1 MGNRTAIRHLVDL
14 LMTVG
19 LLLQMTYF
27 LIGQEIHEWLG
38 AGMLRPAT
46 QHRPNGHSKGG
57 QPMKKTM
64 TFLLALG
71 MLLSMAACGGTP
83 AGQSSSA
90 PPADSQSATSEI
102 SQEQSAPPQNVDENE
117 SGNILIAYFTWADNT
132 VVENPSSV
140 DGDATTSASV
150 LAPGNA
156 AKLASWIQQEVGG
169 DLHSIMVEEPYSSD
183 YDECLDRAAD
193 EKADNARPALASH
206 VDNMEGYD
214 IVFLGFPNWWYT
226 LPMPVL
232 TFVEEYDWSGKTV
245 VPFVTHGTGGLSST
259 IRDLTAALPEDVTI
273 LEPIGVYRPE
283 VDASQPAVQEWIAG
297 LDLELAQGG
306 SGQSQEEETSTMENT
321 RRIRFSLDDG
331 SEIIVQ
337 LNDNPAADALY
348 EMLPLELSFEDF
360 NSTEKIAY
368 LTEEI
373 PSAGSPDQCDP
384 GVGSL
389 CYYIPWGNLC
399 FFYQD
404 FRPSTSLIPLGQVE
418 SGVEYLE
425 RLDQAG
431 TVAAEAV
438 EE

>member
-1 MGNRTAIRHLVDL
+1 MKRPVALLV
-14 LMTVG
+14 
-19 LLLQMTYF
+19 
-27 LIGQEIHEWLG
+27 
-38 AGMLRPAT
+38 
-46 QHRPNGHSKGG
+46 
-57 QPMKKTM
+57 
-64 TFLLALG
+64 LLAL
-71 MLLSMAACGGTP
+71 LCSLTACGGNPTTQSVSDVPESSQNAEEIPDTP
-83 AGQSSSA
+83 LNTD
-90 PPADSQSATSEI
+90 PPTVSQSLGKAGNS
-102 SQEQSAPPQNVDENE
+102 
-117 SGNILIAYFTWADNT
+117 NILIAYFIWADNT
-132 VVENPSSV
+132 VVEDPSSV
-140 DGDATTSASV
+140 DVDATTSASV

-169 DLHSIMVEEPYSSD
+169 DLHSIVVEEPYSSD

-193 EKADNARPALASH
+193 EKAENARPALASH
-206 VDNMEGYD
+206 VDNMEDYD

-259 IRDLTAALPEDVTI
+259 IRDLTAALPEDATI

-283 VDASQPAVQEWIAG
+283 VDASQSAIQEWIAG
-297 LDLELAQGG
+297 LDLELPQGG
-306 SGQSQEEETSTMENT
+306 NGQTQKEETNTMEST

-337 LNDNPAADALY
+337 LNDNPAAEALY

-373 PSAGSPDQCDP
+373 PSDGSPDQCDP
-384 GVGSL
+384 DVGSL

-399 FFYQD
+399 FFYRD
-404 FRPSTSLIPLGQVE
+404 FRPSSSLIPLGQVE
-418 SGVEYLE
+418 SGAGLLKGLDRTAAVMVEAA
-425 RLDQAG
+425 AG
-431 TVAAEAV
+431 GWNR
-438 EE
+438 

>member
-1 MGNRTAIRHLVDL
+1 MKRPVALLVL
-14 LMTVG
+14 LT
-19 LLLQMTYF
+19 LLCSLT
-27 LIGQEIHEWLG
+27 
-38 AGMLRPAT
+38 
-46 QHRPNGHSKGG
+46 
-57 QPMKKTM
+57 
-64 TFLLALG
+64 
-71 MLLSMAACGGTP
+71 ACGGNPTTQSISDVPESSQNAEEITDTP
-83 AGQSSSA
+83 LDTDPSA
-90 PPADSQSATSEI
+90 SQSPGETGNS
-102 SQEQSAPPQNVDENE
+102 
-117 SGNILIAYFTWADNT
+117 NILIAYFTWADNT
-132 VVENPSSV
+132 VVEDPSRV
-140 DGDATTSASV
+140 DVDATTSASV

-169 DLHSIMVEEPYSSD
+169 DLHSIVVEEPYSSD

-193 EKADNARPALASH
+193 EKAENARPALASH
-206 VDNMEGYD
+206 VDNMEDYD

-283 VDASQPAVQEWIAG
+283 VDASQSAVQEWIAG
-297 LDLELAQGG
+297 LDLELPQGG
-306 SGQSQEEETSTMENT
+306 NGQTQKEETNTMEST

-337 LNDNPAADALY
+337 LNDNPAAEALY
-348 EMLPLELSFEDF
+348 EMLPIELSFEDF

-373 PSAGSPDQCDP
+373 PSDGSPDQCDP
-384 GVGSL
+384 DVGSL

-399 FFYQD
+399 FFYRD
-404 FRPSTSLIPLGQVE
+404 FRPSSSLIPLGQVE
-418 SGVEYLE
+418 SGAGLLE
-425 RLDQAG
+425 GLDR
-431 TVAAEAV
+431 TVAVMVEAAAGGWNR
-438 EE
+438 

>member
-1 MGNRTAIRHLVDL
+1 MKRPVALLVL
-14 LMTVG
+14 LT
-19 LLLQMTYF
+19 LLCSLT
-27 LIGQEIHEWLG
+27 
-38 AGMLRPAT
+38 
-46 QHRPNGHSKGG
+46 
-57 QPMKKTM
+57 
-64 TFLLALG
+64 
-71 MLLSMAACGGTP
+71 ACGGNPTT
-83 AGQSSSA
+83 QSVSDVPESSQHAEEIPDA
-90 PPADSQSATSEI
+90 PLNSDPPTVSQSPGKAGNS
-102 SQEQSAPPQNVDENE
+102 
-117 SGNILIAYFTWADNT
+117 NILIAYFTWADNT
-132 VVENPSSV
+132 VVEDPSSV
-140 DGDATTSASV
+140 DVDATTSASV
-150 LAPGNA
+150 LAPGNT

-169 DLHSIMVEEPYSSD
+169 DLHSIVVEEPYSSD
-183 YDECLDRAAD
+183 YDQSLDRAAD
-193 EKADNARPALASH
+193 GKAENARPALASH
-206 VDNMEGYD
+206 VDNMEDYD

-283 VDASQPAVQEWIAG
+283 VDDSQNAVQEWIAG
-297 LDLELAQGG
+297 LDLELPQGG
-306 SGQSQEEETSTMENT
+306 IGQSQEEETNTMENT

-331 SEIIVQ
+331 AEIIVR
-337 LNDNPAADALY
+337 LNDNPAAEALY

-373 PSAGSPDQCDP
+373 PSDGSPDQCDP
-384 GVGSL
+384 DIGSL

-418 SGVEYLE
+418 SGMEFLE
-425 RLDQAG
+425 QLD
-431 TVAAEAV
+431 VASGVMTDVVHE
-438 EE
+438 

>member
-1 MGNRTAIRHLVDL
+1 MKRPVTLLVL
-14 LMTVG
+14 LT
-19 LLLQMTYF
+19 LLCSIT
-27 LIGQEIHEWLG
+27 
-38 AGMLRPAT
+38 
-46 QHRPNGHSKGG
+46 
-57 QPMKKTM
+57 
-64 TFLLALG
+64 
-71 MLLSMAACGGTP
+71 ACGGNPT
-83 AGQSSSA
+83 
-90 PPADSQSATSEI
+90 SQSISDEPESSQNAEEI
-102 SQEQSAPPQNVDENE
+102 TDAPLDTDPSASQSPGETGNS
-117 SGNILIAYFTWADNT
+117 NILIAYFTWADNT
-132 VVENPSSV
+132 VVEDPSSV
-140 DGDATTSASV
+140 DVDATTSASV

-169 DLHSIMVEEPYSSD
+169 DLHSIVVEELYSSD
-183 YDECLDRAAD
+183 YDECLDRSAD
-193 EKADNARPALASH
+193 EKAENARPALASH
-206 VDNMEGYD
+206 VDNMEDYD

-283 VDASQPAVQEWIAG
+283 VDASQSAVQEWIAG
-297 LDLELAQGG
+297 LDLELPQGG
-306 SGQSQEEETSTMENT
+306 NGQTQKEETNTMEST

-337 LNDNPAADALY
+337 LNDNPAAEALY

-373 PSAGSPDQCDP
+373 PSDGSPDQCDP
-384 GVGSL
+384 DVGSL

-399 FFYQD
+399 FFYRD
-404 FRPSTSLIPLGQVE
+404 FRPSSSLIPLGQVE
-418 SGVEYLE
+418 SGAGLLEGLDRTAAVMVEAA
-425 RLDQAG
+425 AG
-431 TVAAEAV
+431 GWNR
-438 EE
+438 

>member
-389 CYYIPWGNLC
+389 CYYIPWGNAHV
-399 FFYQD
+399 
-404 FRPSTSLIPLGQVE
+404 R
-418 SGVEYLE
+418 
-425 RLDQAG
+425 
-431 TVAAEAV
+431 
-438 EE
+438 

>member
-1 MGNRTAIRHLVDL
+1 MKRPVALLVL
-14 LMTVG
+14 LTLLCSLTV
-19 LLLQMTYF
+19 
-27 LIGQEIHEWLG
+27 
-38 AGMLRPAT
+38 
-46 QHRPNGHSKGG
+46 
-57 QPMKKTM
+57 
-64 TFLLALG
+64 
-71 MLLSMAACGGTP
+71 CGGNPTSQSISDVPESSQNAEEIPDTP
-83 AGQSSSA
+83 LNTDPPTVSQSSGETGNS
-90 PPADSQSATSEI
+90 
-102 SQEQSAPPQNVDENE
+102 
-117 SGNILIAYFTWADNT
+117 NILIAYFTWADNT
-132 VVENPSSV
+132 VVEDPSSV
-140 DGDATTSASV
+140 DVDATTSASV

-169 DLHSIMVEEPYSSD
+169 DLHSIVVEEPYSSD

-193 EKADNARPALASH
+193 EKAENARPALASH
-206 VDNMEGYD
+206 VDNLENYD

-273 LEPIGVYRPE
+273 LEPIDVYRPE
-283 VDASQPAVQEWIAG
+283 VDDSQSAVQEWIAG
-297 LDLELAQGG
+297 LDLELPQGG
-306 SGQSQEEETSTMENT
+306 NGQTQKEETNTMEST

-337 LNDNPAADALY
+337 LNDNPAAEALY

-373 PSAGSPDQCDP
+373 PSDGSPDQCDP
-384 GVGSL
+384 DVGSL

-399 FFYQD
+399 FFYRD
-404 FRPSTSLIPLGQVE
+404 FRPSSALIPLGQVE
-418 SGVEYLE
+418 SGAGLLEGLDRTAAVMVEAA
-425 RLDQAG
+425 AG
-431 TVAAEAV
+431 GWIR
-438 EE
+438 